1 MLLTLIELAGFALL
15 VAAAATVSAG
25 LAMLV
30 AGVLL
35 VAYANRPEPKRPAAP
50 GR

>member
-1 MLLTLIELAGFALL
+1 MLNAALELVGFALL

-25 LAMLV
+25 VAMLV

-35 VAYANRPEPKRPAAP
+35 VAYANRPEPKRPTTP
-50 GR
+50 RR